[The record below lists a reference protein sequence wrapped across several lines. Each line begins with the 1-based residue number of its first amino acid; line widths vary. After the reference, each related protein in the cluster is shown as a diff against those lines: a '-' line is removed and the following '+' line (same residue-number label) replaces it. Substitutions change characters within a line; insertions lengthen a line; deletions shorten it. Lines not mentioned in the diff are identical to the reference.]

1 MRAAACMHACTCPGA
16 EWSDD
21 SGFIYS
27 ALIVSYDCLAGGGG
41 TRITSSNNDGSGHLI
56 RERAQVS
63 FAEGKRARCS
73 QHRGPLQRWQG

>member
-41 TRITSSNNDGSGHLI
+41 GGGGGGHASRHQTMTGL
-56 RERAQVS
+56 
-63 FAEGKRARCS
+63 GT
-73 QHRGPLQRWQG
+73 